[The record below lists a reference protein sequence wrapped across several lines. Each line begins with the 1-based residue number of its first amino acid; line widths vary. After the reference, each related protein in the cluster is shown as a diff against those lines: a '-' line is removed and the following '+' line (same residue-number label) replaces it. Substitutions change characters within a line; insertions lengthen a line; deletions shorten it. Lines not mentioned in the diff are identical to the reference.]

1 MAGEHS
7 YLRFS
12 DQVVVENAGTDIFH
26 IVPPFPEFN
35 RKLGAPLYEG
45 YKTNSTTWVR
55 EFEYCKVT
63 LNVDAGIADIEWRSQ
78 PNSAPWAHAQRA
90 TTDEGTPRAIVL
102 TGSDIDGNPLTYT
115 ITTQP
120 AHGTLSGMA
129 PNVTY
134 TPAADYNG
142 ADSFTFKVNDGTVD
156 SLPGTVSI
164 AVTTVGVVYQG
175 DFSGTNLA
183 SAGLATSAGV
193 NGTWILDTANDW
205 VTGTG
210 IANAR
215 ANLYTTNS
223 WQSREGFTLNVTF
236 KNNVNMVRYALGI
249 VDADYPISASG
260 DWLNSALIDA
270 YGIGFST
277 AGSGTNGDY
286 LGFNNGSSVSEL
298 SSAQGNIT
306 LNTPQTLSITV
317 TPNSWSYSLNGAP
330 ATTGSFVTPFD
341 TTRNYRFIAHAQD
354 LRYQNI
360 SNITL
365 TSLGAAPLPEIGN
378 MSLAVLPGG
387 ASNMLQWNAVSG
399 CVYNV
404 YWSSNLVDGFTLI
417 KSDAPGGVF
426 PDTNHADSPAGFYKI
441 TVGPEL

>member
-1 MAGEHS
+1 
-7 YLRFS
+7 
-12 DQVVVENAGTDIFH
+12 
-26 IVPPFPEFN
+26 
-35 RKLGAPLYEG
+35 
-45 YKTNSTTWVR
+45 
-55 EFEYCKVT
+55 
-63 LNVDAGIADIEWRSQ
+63 
-78 PNSAPWAHAQRA
+78 
-90 TTDEGTPRAIVL
+90 
-102 TGSDIDGNPLTYT
+102 
-115 ITTQP
+115 
-120 AHGTLSGMA
+120 
-129 PNVTY
+129 
-134 TPAADYNG
+134 
-142 ADSFTFKVNDGTVD
+142 
-156 SLPGTVSI
+156 
-164 AVTTVGVVYQG
+164 
-175 DFSGTNLA
+175 
-183 SAGLATSAGV
+183 
-193 NGTWILDTANDW
+193 LDTANDW

-210 IANAR
+210 IFNAR